1 MMYNK
6 GKLGFPENILNGVL
20 ALQENI
26 EHKREDTEK
35 EQKAGIRLGRLC
47 VFVCVVIAFLVLF
60 CMAALWRALGRNPE
74 LPGDLLWIQ
83 CLWLAGILAAVI
95 FLAVIIYRQVI
106 RVLLDF
112 ENSISNN
119 ARLAEDGVY
128 ELRRLARTHNASL
141 EQSRRLERSLRSKAD
156 HDVLTGLF
164 NRGGFKV
171 LFEKA
176 ARQGEGQGAFMI
188 MDVDCFKDINDTYGH
203 ATGDLALQHVAN
215 ILRESFRSGDLVGRY
230 GGDEFITWMPG
241 ISQEHAEYVS
251 NRVRSLNQKL
261 AAAAEGIP
269 ALSISAGV
277 FIGNKQMEFSEI
289 FRRADKALY
298 FVKEHG
304 RQGCCIYDQSEV
316 IR

>member
-1 MMYNK
+1 M
-6 GKLGFPENILNGVL
+6 
-20 ALQENI
+20 
-26 EHKREDTEK
+26 
-35 EQKAGIRLGRLC
+35 
-47 VFVCVVIAFLVLF
+47 
-60 CMAALWRALGRNPE
+60 
-74 LPGDLLWIQ
+74 
-83 CLWLAGILAAVI
+83 
-95 FLAVIIYRQVI
+95 
-106 RVLLDF
+106 
-112 ENSISNN
+112 
-119 ARLAEDGVY
+119 
-128 ELRRLARTHNASL
+128 
-141 EQSRRLERSLRSKAD
+141 
-156 HDVLTGLF
+156 
-164 NRGGFKV
+164 